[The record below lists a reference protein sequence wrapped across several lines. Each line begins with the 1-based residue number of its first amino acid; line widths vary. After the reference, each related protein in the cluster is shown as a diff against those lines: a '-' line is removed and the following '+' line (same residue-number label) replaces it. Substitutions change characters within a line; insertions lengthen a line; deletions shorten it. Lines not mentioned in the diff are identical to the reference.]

1 MLNEKEKELLERIIK
16 IKENGKIVFGCQYK
30 SKTPGNNQK

>member
-16 IKENGKIVFGCQYK
+16 IKENGKIVFGYQYK
-30 SKTPGNNQK
+30 STTPGNNQK